1 MKIIFEW
8 VDHTNGE
15 MRVVKRREERGNR
28 YNHATDNYTKSLVE
42 SGFPHNAVASKG
54 LIETGQPP

>member
-1 MKIIFEW
+1 
-8 VDHTNGE
+8 

-42 SGFPHNAVASKG
+42 SGFPHNAAASKG